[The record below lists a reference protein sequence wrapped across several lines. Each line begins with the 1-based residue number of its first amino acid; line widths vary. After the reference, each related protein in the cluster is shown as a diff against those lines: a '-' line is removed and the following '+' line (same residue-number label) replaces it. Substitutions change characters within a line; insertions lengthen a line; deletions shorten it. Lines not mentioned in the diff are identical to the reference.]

1 MLQAIWSKLEQMQ
14 TERVNGHQQEGSD
27 GSSRAVTGAAAS
39 AVEFVKVV
47 TADGSDLVEF
57 PADAEGGNLSLK
69 SVEIVYPGVNALKY
83 KTPNSTRLV
92 LLSADDVFVAPE
104 DGWGGRLYYANIRH
118 QPQQPLV
125 QQQQQPTQMA
135 SLGAISSV
143 PALAANGGL
152 PSTIPPATATAPGML
167 PGKS

>member
-1 MLQAIWSKLEQMQ
+1 MQ
-14 TERVNGHQQEGSD
+14 TERVNGHKQEGAD
-27 GSSRAVTGAAAS
+27 GSSRAATGAS

-118 QPQQPLV
+118 QPQQALAPH
-125 QQQQQPTQMA
+125 QQPAPMA

-167 PGKS
+167 PGKFCQTVLT